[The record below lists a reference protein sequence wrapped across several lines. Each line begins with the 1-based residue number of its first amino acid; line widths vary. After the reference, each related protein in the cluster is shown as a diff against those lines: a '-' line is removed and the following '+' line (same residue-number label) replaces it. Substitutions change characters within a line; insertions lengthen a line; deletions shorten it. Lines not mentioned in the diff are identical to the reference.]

1 MTDPIK
7 LIKDDHRKVEA
18 LFKKY
23 ESCGDRAFK
32 QKKLLGHEIS
42 MLLTKHAQMEEE
54 IVYPKLSERFNKE
67 GDKLVEEAYAEHEVA
82 KQLISHIES
91 LPPEDPQFHAKVIV
105 LKEYILHHVK
115 EEEGE
120 LLPKT
125 KKEFSKEELNEL
137 GIQIER
143 FYGEKSE

>member
-7 LIKDDHRKVEA
+7 RIKEDHRNLEA
-18 LFKKY
+18 LFKKFD
-23 ESCGDRAFK
+23 SCGDRATK
-32 QKKLLGHEIS
+32 AKKTIS
-42 MLLTKHAQMEEE
+42 QQICTFLTKHAQMEE
-54 IVYPKLSERFNKE
+54 VCLYPKLSERFNKE

-82 KQLISHIES
+82 KQLIAQIES
-91 LPPEDPQFHAKVIV
+91 LPPENPQFHAKVTV
-105 LKEYILHHVK
+105 LKEYITHHVK

-137 GIQIER
+137 GAEIER
-143 FYGEKSE
+143 FYEEKAE